1 MLELKTNAEALD
13 ATSDIQQRTKAALI
27 RMQQQAAQSQ
37 EVGAETLTSLQQQQQ
52 QTERI
57 KNDAKRMEYELN
69 KTDRSLNKFDRLSGK
84 IFGRRKRAAK
94 KEVEAAV
101 NAGVLKSSSSAGSN
115 RGVVG
120 ANATNKV
127 KSHKAV
133 PMRPKAQAMNAS
145 APAEMN
151 SNRSR
156 GLSKEERAKMMDI
169 QKNDEEIDDMLGAM
183 DGVLDNLNEL
193 GIQMKEEVD
202 AQNSKM
208 DTVAEKIDRTNKKQ
222 AVVNS
227 RVQRSL
233 VGKWK
238 NRK

>member
-1 MLELKTNAEALD
+1 MSELKTNAEALE

-120 ANATNKV
+120 ASADNKV

-151 SNRSR
+151 NNRSR

-183 DGVLDNLNEL
+183 DEVLDNLNEL

-233 VGKWK
+233 VGKW
-238 NRK
+238 